1 MSDLSGQNILLG
13 ISAGI
18 AAYKTPML
26 VRGLTTL
33 GANVQVVL
41 SDNAHHFVTAT
52 TLQAVSGNLVRGSL
66 WDEQAEAAM
75 GHIELARW
83 ADQILIAPAT
93 ANCIAR
99 LAAGSASDLLSTLCL
114 ATTAPITIAPSM
126 NQQMFAHPGVQA
138 NLATLRD
145 YGYQIVGPD
154 SGDQACGDDGPGRM
168 TEPDDL
174 VDAIINTSKPLASS
188 APTSQDAFLAGQH
201 ILITSGPTR
210 EAIDPVRY
218 ISNHSSGLQGTAIAE
233 AALAAGAT
241 VTLIAGP
248 GVPDCGSGIQR
259 IDVVST
265 QNMYDAVHQHI
276 KDVDIFIGVAAV
288 ADYRPAS
295 AAEQKI
301 KRNESALAAFDLP
314 LIENPDIIASVAAL
328 PDKPLVVGFAAETN
342 DAHEHARAK
351 RLRKGLDA
359 IVVNDVSDQSIGF
372 NSINNAVTLII
383 DDVEV
388 DFGKQ
393 TKLRIGQMLLTE
405 LHMHFGLSLKREA

>member
-1 MSDLSGQNILLG
+1 MHSDGDAPALQHIL
-13 ISAGI
+13 
-18 AAYKTPML
+18 
-26 VRGLTTL
+26 VE
-33 GANVQVVL
+33 
-41 SDNAHHFVTAT
+41 
-52 TLQAVSGNLVRGSL
+52 GS
-66 WDEQAEAAM
+66 
-75 GHIELARW
+75 
-83 ADQILIAPAT
+83 IAPAT

-301 KRNESALAAFDLP
+301 KRSESALAAFDLP